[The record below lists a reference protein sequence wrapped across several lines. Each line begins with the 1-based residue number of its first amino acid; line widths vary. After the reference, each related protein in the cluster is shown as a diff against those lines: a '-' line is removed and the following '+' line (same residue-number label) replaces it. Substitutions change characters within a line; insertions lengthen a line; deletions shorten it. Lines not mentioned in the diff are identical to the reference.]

1 MPYHDFVAGE
11 FPVFYEVTMQKTN
24 SQPTFSNTFITGSNL
39 LTREQA
45 AAYLG
50 VTARTLAVWACVKR
64 YNLPYVKV
72 GRLVKYRRADL
83 DAFIARRTVE
93 QCHE

>member
-1 MPYHDFVAGE
+1 MPPLPDIFWFLTE
-11 FPVFYEVTMQKTN
+11 KNSMQTTSSKL
-24 SQPTFSNTFITGSNL
+24 TFSKLINAQSEL

-45 AAYLG
+45 AEYLG
-50 VTARTLAVWACVKR
+50 ITSRTLAVWACVKR

-72 GRLVKYRRADL
+72 GRLVKYRLADL

-93 QCHE
+93 QKNI